1 MSLCGMN
8 SNKKLKFSCWGFLY
22 IFSLF
27 CLFPPLLN
35 SLLVLLPT
43 HTSIIAVHALQVFI
57 FCGVGKEPSVNSNT
71 KCKIVVHYSPFYLS
85 LLKYEN
91 FLPLCKIDNILIY
104 YECLFVRKLLM
115 YSNPQNTDFF
125 SEINIFVLSLVS
137 RQSLPL

>member
-1 MSLCGMN
+1 MLGLPVYILFVLPVPSTRQ
-8 SNKKLKFSCWGFLY
+8 FSPCFT
-22 IFSLF
+22 SH
-27 CLFPPLLN
+27 
-35 SLLVLLPT
+35 

-57 FCGVGKEPSVNSNT
+57 FCGVGKEPLVNSNT